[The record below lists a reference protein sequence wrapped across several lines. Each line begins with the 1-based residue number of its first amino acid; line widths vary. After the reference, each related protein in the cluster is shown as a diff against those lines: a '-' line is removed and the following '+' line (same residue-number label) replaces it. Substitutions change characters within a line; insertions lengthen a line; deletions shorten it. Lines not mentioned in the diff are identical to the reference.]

1 LITYSRQ
8 NVSFLDAFRVAWQV
22 KFKSLTQGEK
32 IREFEFKVAEYVGA
46 RYAVAVS
53 SGTAG
58 LHLAHLALG
67 HPEGANVVT
76 SPISFVATANS
87 IIYASQNPIFVDIEL
102 NSGNLSVEELRKTI
116 ETLDVKTIVPV
127 HYAGTPCD
135 MKKIYEIAK
144 NKRIN
149 IIEDAAHALGGYYE
163 SGEKIG
169 SCNFSDMTVFS
180 FHPVKSIT
188 TGEGGIITTNDEH
201 LYKKLLQLRT
211 HGIHKNEYEFEE
223 KFIAYTDRIP
233 NTWYYE
239 MNMLGYHYRM
249 TDIQAALGCSQMNK
263 LDKFMRK
270 RRKLATRY
278 NELLINLKNIKL
290 LSRNSISKSANH
302 LYPILIN
309 FEKIKYSRNE
319 LMLKLK
325 KSKITTQVHYIPIPM
340 HPFYRSRS
348 YTMDNLP
355 NALNFY
361 FSVLSIPIHPGLTQY
376 RQLKVIKN
384 LKNLIS
390 E

>member
-1 LITYSRQ
+1 MITYSRQ
-8 NVSFLDAFRVAWQV
+8 NVSFLDAFKVAWQV

-144 NKRIN
+144 NKKIN

-278 NELLINLKNIKL
+278 NELLINLKNIK
-290 LSRNSISKSANH
+290 N
-302 LYPILIN
+302 
-309 FEKIKYSRNE
+309 
-319 LMLKLK
+319 
-325 KSKITTQVHYIPIPM
+325 
-340 HPFYRSRS
+340 
-348 YTMDNLP
+348 
-355 NALNFY
+355 
-361 FSVLSIPIHPGLTQY
+361 
-376 RQLKVIKN
+376 
-384 LKNLIS
+384 
-390 E
+390 

>member
-1 LITYSRQ
+1 MISYSRQ
-8 NVSFLDAFRVAWQV
+8 NVSFLDAFKVAWQV

-46 RYAVAVS
+46 KFAVAVS

-67 HPEGANVVT
+67 HSEGANVVT

-87 IIYASQNPIFVDIEL
+87 IIYSSQNPIFVDIEP
-102 NSGNLSVEELRKTI
+102 NSGNLSIDELRKTI
-116 ETLDVKTIVPV
+116 EKLDVKTIVPV
-127 HYAGTPCD
+127 HFAGAPCD
-135 MKKIYEIAK
+135 MKKIHDIAK
-144 NKRIN
+144 NKKIN

-169 SCNFSDMTVFS
+169 SCSFSDMTVFS

-188 TGEGGIITTNDEH
+188 TGEGGMITTNNEYF
-201 LYKKLLQLRT
+201 YKKLLQLRT
-211 HGIHKNEYEFEE
+211 HGIHRNENEFEE
-223 KFIAYTDRIP
+223 SFIAYTDKTP

-239 MNMLGYHYRM
+239 MNMLGFHYRM

-270 RRKLATRY
+270 RRKLANRY
-278 NELLINLKNIKL
+278 NKFFTNLKGMSL
-290 LSRNSISKSANH
+290 LSSNSNSKSAYH

-309 FEKIKYSRNE
+309 FEKVKYSRNQ

-325 KSKITTQVHYIPIPM
+325 KLKIITQVHYIPIPM
-340 HPFYRSRS
+340 HPFYRSLG

-361 FSVLSIPIHPGLTQY
+361 FSVLSIPIHPGLKQF
-376 RQLKVIKN
+376 QQFKVIKN